1 MSALANGGEIDLF
14 KIDQVRITNELII
27 LHCKNGVDFPIRL
40 SSGRASNINT
50 LSESERKNWR
60 LTENEF
66 GVYWPSIERQPK
78 FANSAML
85 DSLDLAWEKITE
97 RALDNLSKNKW
108 NFEALSADEKDIV
121 ALWRLE
127 ADIYNGG
134 FMQFFCN
141 WGDANCQ
148 IAISS
153 LGKIGAVYTHK
164 IVTRMRELLNRMEN
178 HPEVREL
185 TDIYVVMNAN
195 ERTEM
200 QTLDERF
207 WEDPDEMVI
216 KMVGYFSNYFYKAN

>member
-1 MSALANGGEIDLF
+1 MSALVNDGEIDLF
-14 KIDQVRITNELII
+14 KINQVQITNELII
-27 LHCKNGVDFPIRL
+27 LHLKNGVDFPIKL
-40 SSGRASNINT
+40 SSGRASNINK

-60 LTENEF
+60 LTEDEF
-66 GVYWPSIERQPK
+66 GVYWPSIERQPQ

-85 DSLDLAWEKITE
+85 DSLDLAWEKMTE
-97 RALDNLSKNKW
+97 RALDNLSKSNW
-108 NFEALSADEKDIV
+108 NFETLSAVEKDII

-141 WGDANCQ
+141 WGDAHCQ

-153 LGKIGAVYTHK
+153 LEKIGAVYTHK

-185 TDIYVVMNAN
+185 TDIYVVMNDS
-195 ERTEM
+195 ERIEM
-200 QTLDERF
+200 QKLDEKF
-207 WEDPDEMVI
+207 WEDSDELVKKI
-216 KMVGYFSNYFYKAN
+216 VGYFKNYFYKST